1 MDSEDDLTLDKMYP
15 KEWDEITNKK
25 VPKKDIDKY
34 LLNFVVR
41 LVRESKEGKR
51 EDIDIGDG
59 WHITLNVDREYYK
72 LKPEVYGF
80 LFRLGDY
87 GMQDS
92 LGYGTSDYGDMLYT
106 IDEVEPELQKVAK
119 KLGIDLDI

>member
-1 MDSEDDLTLDKMYP
+1 VSFIESYP
-15 KEWDEITNKK
+15 KEREDLENKK

-34 LLNFVVR
+34 LLNFVAR
-41 LVRESKEGKR
+41 LIREVKAGKR
-51 EDIDIGDG
+51 EEIDIGDG
-59 WHITLNVDREYYK
+59 WSIVLDVDKKYYK

-87 GMQDS
+87 GMQDF

-106 IDEVEPELQKVAK
+106 VDEVETELHKVAK
-119 KLGIDLDI
+119 KLGIRLDL